1 MKKYPY
7 IRFHS
12 SQWLAG
18 TVSFQSNELA
28 GIYIKLCCF
37 YWTRECNLPREQ
49 VKTIVGN
56 HYNDLLKSG
65 LIKCKNDRIYIN
77 WLDEQYEENEK
88 KRKINIANGRKG
100 GQAKA
105 NARKSLSNKNIKEK
119 NIEENNDP
127 YLTTTF
133 IK

>member
-1 MKKYPY
+1 M
-7 IRFHS
+7 
-12 SQWLAG
+12 
-18 TVSFQSNELA
+18 
-28 GIYIKLCCF
+28 
-37 YWTRECNLPREQ
+37 
-49 VKTIVGN
+49 
-56 HYNDLLKSG
+56 
-65 LIKCKNDRIYIN
+65 IKCKNDRIYIT